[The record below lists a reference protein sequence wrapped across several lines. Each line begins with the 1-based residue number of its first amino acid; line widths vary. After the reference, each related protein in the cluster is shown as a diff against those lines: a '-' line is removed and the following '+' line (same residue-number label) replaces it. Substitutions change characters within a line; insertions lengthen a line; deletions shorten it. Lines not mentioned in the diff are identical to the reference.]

1 MVYSRSSNVH
11 LLKMLKRVGLVSWY
25 LILESLVSR
34 FCNGF
39 YQSMCNNLINLAM
52 KPATGIF
59 KYNINGNI
67 IITLFFSVYLSVGVQ
82 HLPEIVLKCLLI
94 LCYLTFSLT
103 VSLTVSLWCC
113 ITVIMNL
120 SNLDSAIIG
129 PPPTVILSLSLCL
142 TVILSHCDTIIL
154 LYFRFHSSIYN
165 HVDTMYSRPEPRLK
179 GNLLCVQL
187 LKLWLNNG
195 VPPYLECPTI
205 PILSHHTYTVPPYL
219 YCPTIPRLS
228 HHTCVFW

>member
-1 MVYSRSSNVH
+1 MVYSRSCNVH

-187 LKLWLNNG
+187 LKLWLNF
-195 VPPYLECPTI
+195 I
-205 PILSHHTYTVPPYL
+205 PILSHHT
-219 YCPTIPRLS
+219 
-228 HHTCVFW
+228 